1 MLKLT
6 LPDDLKDSGL
16 AMPGSTPRTLIQV
29 DTENLPY
36 ACQCPLC
43 GGLFS
48 IPEGLLY
55 KVEEDALLDGEFTDD
70 DAQGNGPETNINVMG
85 GSDSGSAAGSDA
97 GSPESTGSEPAEAG
111 ESNDIFV

>member
-6 LPDDLKDSGL
+6 LPSNIKDSGL

-70 DAQGNGPETNINVMG
+70 DANGTGPETNIDMMG
-85 GSDSGSAAGSDA
+85 APDT
-97 GSPESTGSEPAEAG
+97 GSPEDTGSEPAEVG

>member
-70 DAQGNGPETNINVMG
+70 DAQSKGPETNINMMG
-85 GSDSGSAAGSDA
+85 DSDSGSDA